1 MRNESMRN
9 KRPAIPA
16 YAAPSLSHRFNWPTV
31 GRKKRQRGR
40 RSEDKELESKHS
52 KKEKKALM
60 KRVGHTLEKCL
71 MRNIYS
77 KAFEFF
83 LISWRAPPLLLRA
96 SMTNWVT
103 RH

>member
-1 MRNESMRN
+1 MLMRNESMRN

-52 KKEKKALM
+52 KKRKKSADEKSWAHIRKMLN
-60 KRVGHTLEKCL
+60 EKYL
-71 MRNIYS
+71 LQGFRI
-77 KAFEFF
+77 FF
-83 LISWRAPPLLLRA
+83 
-96 SMTNWVT
+96 N
-103 RH
+103 